1 MGVRAP
7 AQYELYCWIQ
17 YLLLKRVCVYA
28 HTEPLGQHAGISAFF
43 KMCFSSQTSS
53 VSSERWLHFTHIRG
67 GRSGHLIWNHKQT
80 HPERNSSNVT
90 SELRCLKKEKKRK
103 KIQSCLFFWGA
114 FLLIRL
120 FPFSIKAR
128 SQAGGRGAVRT
139 TFCLNDKELLSQP

>member
-17 YLLLKRVCVYA
+17 YLLLKQVCVYA

-90 SELRCLKKEKKRK
+90 SELRCLKKEKKEK
-103 KIQSCLFFWGA
+103 KSRAASFFGGLFYSFGCFLFQSKHAHKRAGGGRLG
-114 FLLIRL
+114 RL
-120 FPFSIKAR
+120 FALMIR
-128 SQAGGRGAVRT
+128 
-139 TFCLNDKELLSQP
+139 NY